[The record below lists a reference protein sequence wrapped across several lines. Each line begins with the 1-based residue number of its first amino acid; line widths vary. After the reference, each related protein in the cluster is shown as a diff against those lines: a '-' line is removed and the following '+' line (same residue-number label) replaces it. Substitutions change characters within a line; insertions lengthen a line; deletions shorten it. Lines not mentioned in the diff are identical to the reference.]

1 MKIAIPIWN
10 NYVSDVFDLT
20 DQFLLVE
27 IENNNDIS
35 RSQVL
40 LKNKSLSRLL
50 GQLKNLEVDVLICG
64 AISRALAKKAT
75 TLGIQVLPYVTG
87 SIDDVIQAYLSG
99 ELMKSKFT
107 MPTFLASWLRI
118 GYLKGA

>member
-99 ELMKSKFT
+99 ELTKSKFT